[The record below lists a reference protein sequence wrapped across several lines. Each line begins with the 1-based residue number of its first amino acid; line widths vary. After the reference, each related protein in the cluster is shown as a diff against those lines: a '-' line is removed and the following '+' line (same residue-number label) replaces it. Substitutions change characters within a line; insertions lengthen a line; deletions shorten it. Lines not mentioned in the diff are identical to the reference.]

1 MNVRT
6 GPAEDQVRLSVCRR
20 AINCLCGLQ
29 TQQTHSSDVDNQTPK
44 LTPQE
49 EANQAAESIIE
60 DPYWRRVVNANAILA
75 ISTAAFILAWYA

>member
-60 DPYWRRVVNANAILA
+60 DPYWRR
-75 ISTAAFILAWYA
+75 